1 MDLEKALRLE
11 LEAMREETVIHL
23 QRALSVV
30 DTGVGLLELIDQA
43 RASAKN
49 LSSLQ
54 RLFNLSQG
62 ETDSALALESYTTAY
77 ALESAT
83 STGRHS
89 SPYTREA
96 VPVGDEPK
104 FSTTDPV
111 PDVES
116 RSEIPQEPSLG
127 GNTIHSTQGKTI
139 FDTLSESMKFSD
151 PQPDFSFNDGAF
163 TLDAL
168 NLD

>member
-11 LEAMREETVIHL
+11 LEATREETIIHL

-43 RASAKN
+43 RSSAKN

-62 ETDSALALESYTTAY
+62 ETDSTLALESYTAAY

-89 SPYTREA
+89 TAHTRETNPA
-96 VPVGDEPK
+96 VNEPVLGT
-104 FSTTDPV
+104 SNPV
-111 PDVES
+111 PNAES
-116 RSEIPQEPSLG
+116 YSETSEEPQLED
-127 GNTIHSTQGKTI
+127 NTHQSVPGKTI

-168 NLD
+168 NID